1 MLLLMITQVKNK
13 LEAGSSRSTDSLPS
27 QESLIVENERLRQ
40 ELAKVKVDS
49 KLSTEQYSLLFQ
61 NMPLGA

>member
-1 MLLLMITQVKNK
+1 MNTQVKNK
-13 LEAGSSRSTDSLPS
+13 LEAGSSRSIDSLPS
-27 QESLIVENERLRQ
+27 RESLIVENERLRQ

-49 KLSTEQYSLLFQ
+49 KLSSEQYSLLFQ